1 MAKRGRS
8 IPDLGEVDVLI
19 QLIPNPD
26 HQMFVREYLVDLCGS
41 KAAIRAGY
49 AKPNAGQIACNML
62 QRPDIKA
69 AVDAYIKQR
78 AIAANATVDRVF
90 TELACLAFS
99 DMSHFVDWDG
109 SRFTVFSL
117 ADIPKEL
124 TPAIKKIAKVITRDG
139 ERFEIELYDKTKA
152 LDMLGKYHSMWSN
165 NKDDEGDES
174 YAAAFNKLIDRL
186 PS

>member
-8 IPDLGEVDVLI
+8 LPDLGPVDVLV
-19 QLIPNPD
+19 QAIPNPD
-26 HQMFVREYLVDLCGS
+26 HQQFVREYLVDLCGS

-49 AKPNAGQIACNML
+49 AKPSAGQIACNLL
-62 QRPDIKA
+62 QREEIKA
-69 AVDAYIKQR
+69 AVDMYLKQR
-78 AIAANATVDRVF
+78 AMAANATVDRVF

-99 DMSHFVDWDG
+99 DMSHFVDWNG
-109 SRFTVFSL
+109 SRFTVQNLS
-117 ADIPKEL
+117 DIPKEL
-124 TPAIKKIAKVITRDG
+124 TPAIKKIAKVITKDG
-139 ERFEIELYDKTKA
+139 SRFEIELYDKTKA

-165 NKDDEGDES
+165 DKDSGSDES